1 MNGTL
6 DGGWIYGCEEGGRRK
21 DDLDCGHTI
30 PHPHHTTP
38 CPGGPIYRIVLYCI
52 VIRDGPETPY
62 KREPL
67 TILMTTTMDDRWMGK

>member
-38 CPGGPIYRIVLYCI
+38 CPGGPIYRIVLYSGTDLKHRTNI
-52 VIRDGPETPY
+52 NR
-62 KREPL
+62 
-67 TILMTTTMDDRWMGK
+67 